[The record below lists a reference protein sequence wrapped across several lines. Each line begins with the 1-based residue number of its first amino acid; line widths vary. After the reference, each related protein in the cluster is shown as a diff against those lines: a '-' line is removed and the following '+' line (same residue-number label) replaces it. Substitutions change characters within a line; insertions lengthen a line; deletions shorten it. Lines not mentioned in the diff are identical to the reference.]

1 MVWMGF
7 SAQEQAAEVCSETL
21 AEQIQALQPGTAP
34 SSGGS
39 LDDHHLDDLPFQLLA
54 DLIGLLGPAEAVV
67 TAGRSVRPDAQ
78 PPAGWLAPYLDRLHR
93 PPIARA

>member
-1 MVWMGF
+1 MGF
-7 SAQEQAAEVCSETL
+7 SAQEQAAEVCSDTL
-21 AEQIQALQPGTAP
+21 AEQLLALQPGTSA
-34 SSGGS
+34 GGS

-67 TAGRSVRPDAQ
+67 AAEQNVRPEAR
-78 PPAGWLAPYLDRLHR
+78 PPVGWLPPDLDRLHR